1 MNVKQASVFAGT
13 VAALAMAGTASAAFQ
28 GIASSVANVGAD
40 GTTYRIYAQLDAG
53 DRLDAVAGNSS
64 QGLSMTSDGG
74 FYQNSNGGPTS
85 KEINSNFFA
94 FVPSLEWD
102 SYVTI
107 GALYQDGS
115 TVGGENAL
123 NTVGID
129 WTAFEGGGDLETDN
143 GTWFV
148 TPDKQQG
155 EAIDHGGDIGYGVLI
170 AQVTTG
176 EGGGTFSGLLQGK
189 DANGDTW
196 QANVNGASYGGGGD
210 IPAPGALALLGL
222 AGVAGRR
229 RRRA

>member
-40 GTTYRIYAQLDAG
+40 GTTYRIYAQMDQG
-53 DRLDAVAGNSS
+53 DRLDAVAGNGS
-64 QGLSMTSDGG
+64 QGLALTSVTG
-74 FYQNSNGGPTS
+74 FYHNSNGGPTS
-85 KEINSNFFA
+85 KDINSNFFS

-102 SYVTI
+102 SYVTV
-107 GALYQDGS
+107 GALYADGS
-115 TVGGENAL
+115 PFGENAL
-123 NTVGID
+123 NNVGID
-129 WTAFEGGGDLETDN
+129 WSAFEAGGDLETDN

-148 TPDKQQG
+148 TPDKAQG

-170 AQVTTG
+170 AQVTTSDN
-176 EGGGTFSGLLQGK
+176 GGTFSGLLQGK

-196 QANVNGASYGGGGD
+196 SQGVNGAAYGGGD

>member
-13 VAALAMAGTASAAFQ
+13 VAAFAMAGTASAAFQ
-28 GIASSVANVGAD
+28 GIASTVANVGD
-40 GTTYRIYAQLDAG
+40 QGTTYRIYAQMDMG
-53 DRLDAVAGNSS
+53 DRLDAVAGNGS
-64 QGLSMTSDGG
+64 QNLALTSVDG
-74 FYQNSNGGPTS
+74 FYQNANGGPTS

-102 SYVTI
+102 SYVTV

-123 NTVGID
+123 NNVGID
-129 WTAFEGGGDLETDN
+129 WSAFEAGGDLETDN

-170 AQVTTG
+170 AQVTTTDN
-176 EGGGTFSGLLQGK
+176 GGTFSGLLQGK

-196 QANVNGASYGGGGD
+196 SANVSGAAYGGGD